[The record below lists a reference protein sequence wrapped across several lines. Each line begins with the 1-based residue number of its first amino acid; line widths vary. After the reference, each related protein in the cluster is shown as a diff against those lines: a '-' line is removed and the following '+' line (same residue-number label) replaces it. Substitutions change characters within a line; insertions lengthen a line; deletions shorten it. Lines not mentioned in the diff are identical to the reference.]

1 MGVNRCSN
9 CGSTNLRADR
19 ALAGRIVCNDCGI
32 PFGNS
37 SYRARNIPGKIGKK
51 NRTLNL
57 LLLFLF
63 CFFILI
69 IIL

>member
-19 ALAGRIVCNDCGI
+19 ALSGRIVCNDCGI

-37 SYRARNIPGKIGKK
+37 SYRTRNFPGIIRKK

-63 CFFILI
+63 FCFILI